1 MTFNTIIIHFHSILR
16 WLILV
21 FMLMSVINAII
32 QLNRKNITLNNVMI
46 FSRLSFI
53 SAHIQ
58 LLLGFVLYF
67 ISNKVVFDA
76 MSMKNAVQR
85 FFLVEHGL
93 IMLIA
98 IALITIGYVKSKRA
112 IDNRKKIKFLLIYY
126 SISLILILIAIPWP
140 FRGLGGQWF

>member
-1 MTFNTIIIHFHSILR
+1 MTFNTIVIHFHSILR

-21 FMLMSVINAII
+21 FMLISVINAII
-32 QLNRKNITLNNVMI
+32 QLYRKNITLNNVMI
-46 FSRLSFI
+46 FSRLSVI

-93 IMLIA
+93 IMLIS

-112 IDNRKKIKFLLIYY
+112 IDNKKKFRILLIYY
-126 SISLILILIAIPWP
+126 TISLILILIAIPWP